1 MNTYV
6 GIDIAK
12 AELVAHAL
20 PQELRRSF
28 ANTSD
33 GLTDLICWLQEIG
46 SARVV
51 FEATGGYERALLKAL
66 FAAGLVAERLSAN
79 RPRELA
85 RALGLKAKTDAID
98 ARVLAVAA
106 QLLPASPS
114 TPLPEKTALL
124 REWLQAR
131 SALVSER
138 DAHRRRIKQL
148 ESAPVR
154 AVLTGCI
161 ARLQKQIQQI
171 EKTITKLLAE
181 IPDGLAKAPGLGPIL
196 RATLAA
202 RLPELGAINRR
213 QIAALA
219 GLAPYNRD
227 SGMWRGQRHIVG
239 GRADVR
245 RVLYM
250 ATWSAIRCDA
260 DIGNCYRRLVDAG
273 KPKKVAAVACMRKYL
288 TRLNAMKRDNAP
300 WKPIPMAA

>member
-181 IPDGLAKAPGLGPIL
+181 TPDGLAKAPGLGPIL

-202 RLPELGAINRR
+202 RLP
-213 QIAALA
+213 
-219 GLAPYNRD
+219 
-227 SGMWRGQRHIVG
+227 
-239 GRADVR
+239 
-245 RVLYM
+245 
-250 ATWSAIRCDA
+250 
-260 DIGNCYRRLVDAG
+260 
-273 KPKKVAAVACMRKYL
+273 
-288 TRLNAMKRDNAP
+288 
-300 WKPIPMAA
+300 